1 MASIKKPACFSAN
14 KKACF
19 SVLFPF
25 AGGEASSV
33 PISLFYSSGFLE
45 RGSEATGL
53 PAAGAA
59 FRPQEIERVNQ
70 NKRRRT
76 AAPVEAAEGAV
87 KKHVSSS
94 EEAEITVRSMVFFAS
109 LS

>member
-59 FRPQEIERVNQ
+59 FRPQGAPRVTR
-70 NKRRRT
+70 NKRRKRQRT
-76 AAPVEAAEGAV
+76 DAPIEAAEGRA
-87 KKHVSSS
+87 
-94 EEAEITVRSMVFFAS
+94 FFAPKEPDCQKS
-109 LS
+109 IEQTCGMQ

>member
-1 MASIKKPACFSAN
+1 MLAELLVNHRLLPNPHS
-14 KKACF
+14 
-19 SVLFPF
+19 FPGR
-25 AGGEASSV
+25 AKRS
-33 PISLFYSSGFLE
+33 
-45 RGSEATGL
+45 GL

>member
-1 MASIKKPACFSAN
+1 MASIKKPACFSACFSAN

-33 PISLFYSSGFLE
+33 PISLFYSIGFLE

-59 FRPQEIERVNQ
+59 FRPQGAPRVTR
-70 NKRRRT
+70 NKRRKRQRT
-76 AAPVEAAEGAV
+76 DAPIEAAEGRA
-87 KKHVSSS
+87 
-94 EEAEITVRSMVFFAS
+94 FFAPKEPPPA
-109 LS
+109 